1 MIEQT
6 PDREPW
12 RTDIDFKFKLLNLN
26 EIIDDPTIHISVR
39 QLAAQLVS
47 DYNEGIFYR
56 STGSFFYG
64 LSNYL
69 LADLFTLQSGF
80 DEEYLEWISNPTDKT
95 SYNLRN
101 LTTLALL
108 LARAEGQTEITAEVL
123 QLTLPW
129 LCSLIRYVSKKRKE
143 GKEMNYKEIGIMHYL
158 DEVYSVKKG

>member
-6 PDREPW
+6 PEREPW
-12 RTDIDFKFKLLNLN
+12 RTDIDFKFKVLNLN

-69 LADLFTLQSGF
+69 LADLFTLQQGF
-80 DEEYLEWISNPTDKT
+80 DDEYLEWISNPTEKT

-108 LARAEGQTEITAEVL
+108 LARAEGQTEINTEVL
-123 QLTLPW
+123 QLTMPW
-129 LCSLIRYVSKKRKE
+129 LCRIIRFVSKERKE
-143 GKEMNYKEIGIMHYL
+143 GKEMNYKEISIMHHL
-158 DEVYSVKKG
+158 DDVYSVKKG